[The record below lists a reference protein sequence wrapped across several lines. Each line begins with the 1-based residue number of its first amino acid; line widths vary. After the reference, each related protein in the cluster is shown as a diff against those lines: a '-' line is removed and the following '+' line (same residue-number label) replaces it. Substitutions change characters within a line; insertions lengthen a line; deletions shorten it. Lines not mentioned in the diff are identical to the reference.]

1 MASEITKGL
10 FGSGISG
17 LETLDKAVR
26 QPPTRASF
34 GGLLQT
40 QRPVQRM
47 SVSSPMAA
55 ITQRILQG
63 GEQLQGS
70 IRGMFGQQT
79 PQEARDSSILRDKE
93 IIQKILS
100 QNPINTATSSGLK
113 KLASLVANE
122 AGGQSLAIKLS
133 QQANKLE
140 IDEGINQLKTK
151 KDKLDIK
158 KLELEMQQIGVD
170 KIPKTEAGIIM
181 FIAKLK
187 AATNNYEKAT
197 PEQKILGETAE
208 NLLRAVQDNNN
219 NAIQK
224 AFDIKLAKETAV
236 KQAKNIPAL
245 KTVIENAK
253 KALTL
258 LDEGIVSGGLF
269 PEVRFMGGESLK
281 DILPSEI
288 VDPNKIDRTAEYLSL
303 VGDGV
308 LGAMQQLGGSDSNE
322 ELRKMEKM
330 KGAFL
335 GYSKGALKR
344 ILENII
350 VKESKVISDFKSEK
364 RKLGIKEDSLNEKIK
379 MPTNREELI
388 NEELRKRGLIK

>member
-1 MASEITKGL
+1 MAQKQQSITESMFGL
-10 FGSGISG
+10 SLPITPEFGGQMPI
-17 LETLDKAVR
+17 EKF
-26 QPPTRASF
+26 RAS
-34 GGLLQT
+34 T
-40 QRPVQRM
+40 
-47 SVSSPMAA
+47 PMGN
-55 ITQRILQG
+55 ITESYRQAGQS
-63 GEQLQGS
+63 LQGS
-70 IRGMFGQQT
+70 VRRLFGQQT
-79 PQEARDSSILRDKE
+79 PQEATVQKTVEQEKDIREAILTF
-93 IIQKILS
+93 QAS
-100 QNPINTATSSGLK
+100 NPGIDMNTPEALK
-113 KLASLVANE
+113 KLANHAVTINPDLRMFSIQLTQRAD
-122 AGGQSLAIKLS
+122 ALQSTLAAK
-133 QQANKLE
+133 
-140 IDEGINQLKTK
+140 QLKTK

-219 NAIQK
+219 NEIQK

-269 PEVRFMGGESLK
+269 PEVRFMGGEALK